1 MIFRVIRHILDLL
14 PQVTQ
19 QGADDWERK
28 RARLDSAK
36 QAKPRL
42 LDLVEARALS
52 EEARKQ
58 NMRLS
63 QVLKQRKPDMKR
75 VGQRESVRHKVD
87 ALIAPYY
94 KHPEIMDEIT
104 EKLVDAA
111 EHDPFYKRWF
121 A

>member
-19 QGADDWERK
+19 QGADDRERK
-28 RARLDSAK
+28 R
-36 QAKPRL
+36 AKPRL
-42 LDLVEARALS
+42 LDLVEARVLS
-52 EEARKQ
+52 EEARRQ
-58 NMRLS
+58 NLRLS
-63 QVLKQRKPDMKR
+63 QVLKQRQPDVKR
-75 VGQRESVRHKVD
+75 AGQRENVRHKVD